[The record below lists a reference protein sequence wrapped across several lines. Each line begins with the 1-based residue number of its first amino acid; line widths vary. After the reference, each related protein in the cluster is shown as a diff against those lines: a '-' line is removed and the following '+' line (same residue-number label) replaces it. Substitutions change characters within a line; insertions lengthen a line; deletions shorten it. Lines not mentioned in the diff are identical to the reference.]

1 MSFLHKFN
9 QFVEGILGEQ
19 SIIIYALLAF
29 VVLDYMTG
37 ICVAIYEKKLSSRIG
52 AKGIIK
58 KVMIFIILSLSA
70 IADYCLL
77 GNGNILTVAT
87 ATFYCVNESI
97 SILENASRCGLPLP
111 KKILQFFKALD
122 KDDK

>member
-1 MSFLHKFN
+1 MSVLQKLN
-9 QFVEGILGEQ
+9 QFIEYIVGEQ
-19 SIIIYALLAF
+19 SIIIYALLAL
-29 VVLDYMTG
+29 VILDYITG

-58 KVMIFIILSLSA
+58 KVMIFIILTLSA
-70 IADYCLL
+70 IADYCLVR
-77 GNGNILTVAT
+77 NGDLLTGAT

-97 SILENASRCGLPLP
+97 SILENASRCGLPFP
-111 KKILQFFKALD
+111 KQILHFFKKLD